1 MRTGR
6 MEVDCANPISVT
18 FASHDVF
25 LSFHVP
31 DLPGAVV
38 RGCGHDLFSHVKR
51 HSSNGLAVGCYFGA
65 RRQSARQS
73 FVTLAE
79 EGIRS
84 RIFREGS
91 ILCSTLGERAIHKGR
106 VLERLC
112 VKVLLL
118 FTVGLLYLLLHFVLV

>member
-31 DLPGAVV
+31 DLPGTVV
-38 RGCGHDLFSHVKR
+38 RGCGHDLLSHVKG

-65 RRQSARQS
+65 RRHSARQS

-79 EGIRS
+79 EWIRS

-91 ILCSTLGERAIHKGR
+91 ILCSTLGEGAVHKGR

-118 FTVGLLYLLLHFVLV
+118 FTVGCLYLLLHFVLV